1 MSLAPGSTVAVIGA
15 GIAGITASFMLQKN
29 YKVTLFE
36 KDSRLGGHT
45 NTFTLK
51 DGPLA
56 GTGIDTG
63 FIVLNDRNYPLFT
76 QFLAD
81 LKVPS
86 RFAEMSYSFSCNTTG
101 LCYGSAGLG
110 AVFADRYNLI
120 RPKFWRLLGDIMRF
134 WKVAS
139 RDIESKGI
147 DSAEMANL
155 SVRDYLKEN
164 SFSQSFFENY
174 LAPFSASI
182 WSSPPNEIA
191 DFPACSMLHFF
202 HNHGMLSWNNQPRW
216 QTVVGGS
223 HSYLKAFE
231 AQFTGNIVRNA
242 HLRSIRRS
250 PGENSKEAPI
260 TIIRDSGEP
269 LEFDGVVIAIHAD
282 QVLPLLEKPT
292 EEERRLFSVWRYQ
305 KNRTILH
312 TDCSFLPPI
321 KKIWSSWNYQ
331 REILAD
337 GHEPLSITYSMNRL
351 QGLTSNLEYCVTL
364 NPQREPRNAIYEIEY
379 DHPAFTVQSL
389 QSQRELPTIQGTK
402 NTWFCGSYCGY
413 GFHEDGVKAAH
424 AVVSSLVG

>member
-1 MSLAPGSTVAVIGA
+1 
-15 GIAGITASFMLQKN
+15 MLQKN

-51 DGPLA
+51 EGPLA

-76 QFLAD
+76 KFLAD
-81 LKVPS
+81 LKVPT

-120 RPKFWRLLGDIMRF
+120 RPKFWRLIKDILRF

-139 RDIESKGI
+139 RDLHRTEI
-147 DSAEMANL
+147 AHL
-155 SVRDYLKEN
+155 SVRDYLKDN
-164 SFSQSFFENY
+164 SFSQEFFENY

-191 DFPACSMLHFF
+191 DFPAHSMLHFF
-202 HNHGMLSWNNQPRW
+202 HNHGMLSWNDQPRW

-231 AQFTGNIVRNA
+231 AQFNGNIVRNA
-242 HLRSIRRS
+242 RVRSIKRS
-250 PGENSKEAPI
+250 TDENSKEAPI
-260 TIIRDSGEP
+260 TIIRENGEP
-269 LEFDGVVIAIHAD
+269 LEFDGVVIATHAD
-282 QVLPLLEKPT
+282 QVLPLIEKPT
-292 EEERRLFSVWRYQ
+292 DDERRLFSVWRYQ

-312 TDCSFLPPI
+312 TDCSFLPPL
-321 KKIWSSWNYQ
+321 KRLWSSWNYM
-331 REILAD
+331 REVMAE
-337 GHEPLSITYSMNRL
+337 GEEPLSITYSMNRL
-351 QGLTSNLEYCVTL
+351 QGLNSNLEYCVTL
-364 NPQREPRNAIYEIEY
+364 NPQREPRNALYEIEY
-379 DHPAFTVQSL
+379 DHPAFTVQAL
-389 QSQRELPTIQGTK
+389 QSQREIPKIQGAK
-402 NTWFCGSYCGY
+402 NTWFCGAYCSY
-413 GFHEDGVKAAH
+413 GFHEDGIKAAY
-424 AVVSSLVG
+424 AALQTLMG